1 MTFALKNMYE
11 LGHFHTIAFT
21 HKHLPLEVVGGF
33 HVDEANQAQVLSTLK
48 DKLGL
53 KELMYLST
61 CNRVEFFIVSEKVI
75 SAEEILASRVFKID
89 TENAIIAK
97 SNAEFHQGKD
107 AVRHLYKVT
116 SSLDSM
122 VIGEREIITQVRKA
136 YEFAEESGLSGDF
149 LRLIMRKN
157 IESAKRVFTETAIF
171 RKPVSVVSLAFHR
184 LKELNVP
191 EEARMLLVGAGRTNK
206 AMAKFLSKHGYKN
219 ISIFNRTEARAQELA
234 DQVGGKAFA
243 LENISSYR
251 EGFDVLIACT
261 GSEEAVISRE
271 LFDHLCGDETSSKV
285 LIDLA
290 IPADIEEAVFE
301 RTDLKLQHINIE
313 ELRITAEKNLH
324 ERSQEISKCE
334 VIVEEGI
341 AEFQQL
347 HKERTVELAMREIP
361 QTVKQIRETAV
372 NAVYAK
378 EIETLDEQSREV
390 LDKVISYL
398 EKKYI
403 SVPMKMAR
411 EVMLNGK
418 Q

>member
-1 MTFALKNMYE
+1 MYE
-11 LGHFHTIAFT
+11 LNHFYTIAFT
-21 HKHLPLEVVGGF
+21 HKRLPLDVVGGF
-33 HVDEANQAQVLSTLK
+33 HIDEANQTQVLSTLK
-48 DKLGL
+48 DNLGL

-61 CNRVEFFIVSEKVI
+61 CNRVEFFVVSERVI
-75 SAEEILASRVFKID
+75 SAEQILASGVFKID
-89 TENAIIAK
+89 AEDAIIAK
-97 SNAEFHQGKD
+97 SNAEFHQGKE

-184 LKELNVP
+184 LKELKVA

-206 AMAKFLSKHGYKN
+206 AMAKFLFKHGYKN
-219 ISIFNRTEARAQELA
+219 IAIFNRTKARAQEIA
-234 DQVGGKAFA
+234 DQVGGNAFA
-243 LENISSYR
+243 LENLSSYE

-261 GSEEAVISRE
+261 GSEKAVVSRD
-271 LFDHLCGDETSSKV
+271 LFDHLCGDETKSKV

-290 IPADIEEAVFE
+290 IPADIEESVLE

-313 ELRITAEKNLH
+313 ELRITAEKNLQ

-334 VIVEEGI
+334 AIVEEGI
-341 AEFQQL
+341 AEFERL

-361 QTVKQIRETAV
+361 QTVKQIRETAM

-418 Q
+418 R

>member
-1 MTFALKNMYE
+1 MEE
-11 LGHFHTIAFT
+11 LSRFYTIAFN
-21 HKHLPLEVVGGF
+21 HKQLPLDVVGKF
-33 HVDEANQAQVLSTLK
+33 HIDEDKQADVLMTLK
-48 DKLGL
+48 SQLAIE
-53 KELMYLST
+53 ELMYLST
-61 CNRVEFFIVSEKVI
+61 CNRVEFFIVSKNVVN
-75 SAEEILASRVFKID
+75 ADDILGTGIFKLSD
-89 TENAIIAK
+89 EHAIIAK

-122 VIGEREIITQVRKA
+122 VIGEREIITQVRKS
-136 YEFAEESGLSGDF
+136 YEFAELNALSGEF
-149 LRLIMRKN
+149 LRLLMRKN

-184 LKELNVP
+184 LKDMNVP
-191 EEARMLLVGAGRTNK
+191 SEARVLMVGAGKTNK
-206 AMAKFLSKHGYKN
+206 AMAKFLSKHGYRN
-219 ISIFNRTEARAQELA
+219 LVIFNRTKSRAIELA
-234 DQVGGKAFA
+234 SQVNATGYDLAD
-243 LENISSYR
+243 LPSYQA
-251 EGFDVLIACT
+251 GFDVMIACT
-261 GSEEAVISRE
+261 GSEEAVVSRA
-271 LFDHLCGDETSSKV
+271 LFDKLCGVDKTPKV

-290 IPADIEEAVFE
+290 IPADIDEAILD
-301 RTDLKLQHINIE
+301 RNDLKISHINIE

-341 AEFQQL
+341 EEFEQL
-347 HKERTVELAMREIP
+347 HKERTVELAMRDIP
-361 QTVKQIRETAV
+361 RKVKEIRETAV

-378 EIETLDEQSREV
+378 EIGTLDEQSKEV

-411 EVMLNGK
+411 EVMLNSK
-418 Q
+418 KSA